1 MRRCPTAQSALPFAL
16 PTDPL
21 PTGFSCLRKRP
32 DRWKKL
38 VASKAD
44 EVARPAGEAAR
55 SRKSAAEWV
64 THRERGSMTMLR
76 IMTFLSLRLGRAGG
90 RIFLHLIAAYFF
102 TFAPTARRHA
112 RAYLRKALGR
122 EPTAADRFRHVL
134 TFATTIHD
142 RVYLMKE
149 RSDLFD
155 ISVGGEELVWN
166 ALEAGSGAFLMG
178 AHVGSFDIIRAVGQR
193 QPGLRVAM
201 AMYED
206 NARRVNAMLAAINP
220 AAKPDIIA
228 LGHMDAMLKIQEYLG
243 RGIFVGVL
251 GDRTL
256 GNEATQQVGFLG
268 VPARFP
274 VGAMRAA
281 AVMRRPVIF
290 MIGLY
295 RGANRYHVEF
305 ETLADFSSV
314 EPRQRDAAVRAAI
327 ERYAGLLEKYVR

>member
-1 MRRCPTAQSALPFAL
+1 
-16 PTDPL
+16 
-21 PTGFSCLRKRP
+21 
-32 DRWKKL
+32 

-44 EVARPAGEAAR
+44 GLTRTR
-55 SRKSAAEWV
+55 TSAAEWV
-64 THRERGSMTMLR
+64 KHRERGSMTMLR
-76 IMTFLSLRLGRAGG
+76 IMTFLSLRLGRPGG
-90 RIFLHLIAAYFF
+90 RVFLYLIAAYFF
-102 TFAPTARRHA
+102 AFAPTARRHA
-112 RAYLRKALGR
+112 RAYLRRALGR

-149 RSDLFD
+149 RLDLFD
-155 ISVGGEELVWN
+155 ISVEGEDFVES
-166 ALEAGSGAFLMG
+166 ALEQGQGAFLMG
-178 AHVGSFDIIRAVGQR
+178 AHVGSFDIIRAVGRR
-193 QPGLRVAM
+193 QPGLQVAM

-220 AAKPDIIA
+220 AAKPDVIA
-228 LGHMDAMLKIQEYLG
+228 LGHMDAMLKVQEYLG

-256 GNEATQQVGFLG
+256 GSEATQEVGFLG
-268 VPARFP
+268 RPARFP

-281 AVMRRPVIF
+281 AIMRRPVIF

-295 RGANRYHVEF
+295 RGGNRYHVVF

-314 EPRQRDAAVRAAI
+314 EPGQRSAAVRAAI
-327 ERYAGLLEKYVR
+327 ERYAQVLEKYVRSDPYNWFNFFDFWRGGDG

>member
-1 MRRCPTAQSALPFAL
+1 
-16 PTDPL
+16 
-21 PTGFSCLRKRP
+21 
-32 DRWKKL
+32 

-44 EVARPAGEAAR
+44 NLNRTRA
-55 SRKSAAEWV
+55 SAAEWV

-76 IMTFLSLRLGRAGG
+76 IMTFLSLRLGRPGG
-90 RIFLHLIAAYFF
+90 RVFLYLIAAYFF

-112 RAYLRKALGR
+112 RAYLRRALAR

-142 RVYLMKE
+142 RVYLMKD
-149 RSDLFD
+149 RLDLFD
-155 ISVGGEELVWN
+155 ISVEGEDFVAS
-166 ALEAGSGAFLMG
+166 ALEARNGAFLMG

-220 AAKPDIIA
+220 AAKPDVIA

-243 RGIFVGVL
+243 RGVFVGVL

-256 GNEATQQVGFLG
+256 GKEATQQVGFLG
-268 VPARFP
+268 RPARFP
-274 VGAMRAA
+274 IGAMRAA

-295 RGANRYHVEF
+295 RGGNRYHVVF

-314 EPRQRDAAVRAAI
+314 EPGQRDAAVRAAI
-327 ERYAGLLEKYVR
+327 GRYAQVLEKYVRGDPYNWFNFFDFWRGGDG

>member
-1 MRRCPTAQSALPFAL
+1 M
-16 PTDPL
+16 
-21 PTGFSCLRKRP
+21 
-32 DRWKKL
+32 
-38 VASKAD
+38 ASKAD
-44 EVARPAGEAAR
+44 DVTRPRAN
-55 SRKSAAEWV
+55 AAEWV
-64 THRERGSMTMLR
+64 THRERGSMMLLR
-76 IMTFLSLRLGRAGG
+76 IMTFLSVRLGRSGG
-90 RIFLHLIAAYFF
+90 RIFLYLIAAYFF

-149 RSDLFD
+149 RLDLFD
-155 ISVGGEELVWN
+155 ISVGGEDLVRD
-166 ALEAGSGAFLMG
+166 ALLAGKGAFLMG

-193 QPGLRVAM
+193 QPGLQVAM

-206 NARRVNAMLAAINP
+206 NARQLNGMLTAVNP
-220 AAKPDIIA
+220 AAKPDVIA
-228 LGHMDAMLKIQEYLG
+228 LGQLDAMLKIQEYLD
-243 RGIFVGVL
+243 RGTFVGVL

-256 GNEATQQVGFLG
+256 GDEATQEVTFLG
-268 VPARFP
+268 QPARFP

-281 AVMRRPVIF
+281 AIMRRPVIF

-295 RGANRYHVEF
+295 RGGNRYYVVF

-314 EPRQRDAAVRAAI
+314 EPRQREVAVRVAI
-327 ERYAGLLEKYVR
+327 ERYAALLEKHVRGDPYNWFNWFDFWRGADG